1 MDTNRDERLE
11 QAIGIVTELIALV
24 RETGSQ
30 SAMFFEMAKLQ
41 LQLDYNGITDD
52 EFGAFCDARENGDF
66 APTGREPVAASHARP
81 RRNGDLRLMRRAWR
95 QPQDPVPQRGG
106 ARAGR

>member
-11 QAIGIVTELIALV
+11 QAIGKVDQLIALA

-41 LQLDYNGITDD
+41 LQLDYNGITDNPGNVFH
-52 EFGAFCDARENGDF
+52 E
-66 APTGREPVAASHARP
+66 H
-81 RRNGDLRLMRRAWR
+81 L
-95 QPQDPVPQRGG
+95 
-106 ARAGR
+106 AGS

>member
-1 MDTNRDERLE
+1 MDTSRDERLE
-11 QAIGIVTELIALV
+11 RAIGSIDELIALA

-30 SAMFFEMAKLQ
+30 SAMFLEMAKLQ
-41 LQLDYNGITDD
+41 LQLEYNEITDD
-52 EFGAFCDARENGDF
+52 EFGAFCDALEDGDF
-66 APTGREPVAASHARP
+66 APRGTEHVAASHARP
-81 RRNGDLRLMRRAWR
+81 RRNSDLRLMRRAWR

>member
-11 QAIGIVTELIALV
+11 QAIGKVDQLIALA

-41 LQLDYNGITDD
+41 LQLDYNEITDD
-52 EFGAFCDARENGDF
+52 EFCVLCDALANGDF
-66 APTGREPVAASHARP
+66 APAGGERVAASHARP

-95 QPQDPVPQRGG
+95 QPLDPVPQRGG